1 MKIRTVAAAILF
13 VFNPLVG
20 GVASF
25 INICR
30 KDVSNG
36 DIIIIAM
43 FFFLL
48 GYSTPPVYDLYRHY
62 NDFNNIVDLNTF
74 LNLIQRKFDLT
85 LYLTEFIIRELGL
98 HFAVIPGLYL
108 FISYIIIFSLYKYYV
123 YRIPKQNAITYFL
136 LTLSVLLSVPVFTIA
151 LGLRFGF
158 GCFLALYAIFQ
169 IYEKNNI
176 RGYIFLLLAVVS
188 HYAFLLTIIA
198 IICVKLLN
206 LNRLQF
212 LILIVIAISC
222 SYIVSDVI
230 LVLPLPELFKSRLL
244 AYLTGYWATEF
255 LNTYSIWYRVSLF
268 LTYWMIYPGILYVI
282 LSKDTFRKDKLT
294 KLTVFSIVLLLFF
307 YNYEVIFSRYA
318 LFVNLL
324 ILFQFVKFYS
334 LDILKSIF
342 LIVMVLFSAIT
353 FICGNI
359 YANRTVIE
367 LNNMIDV
374 LYLPPLVTIIER
386 SSYKSEV
393 LNKIDAEGRFL

>member
-1 MKIRTVAAAILF
+1 M
-13 VFNPLVG
+13 
-20 GVASF
+20 
-25 INICR
+25 
-30 KDVSNG
+30 
-36 DIIIIAM
+36 
-43 FFFLL
+43 
-48 GYSTPPVYDLYRHY
+48 
-62 NDFNNIVDLNTF
+62 
-74 LNLIQRKFDLT
+74 
-85 LYLTEFIIRELGL
+85 
-98 HFAVIPGLYL
+98 
-108 FISYIIIFSLYKYYV
+108 
-123 YRIPKQNAITYFL
+123 
-136 LTLSVLLSVPVFTIA
+136 
-151 LGLRFGF
+151 
-158 GCFLALYAIFQ
+158 
-169 IYEKNNI
+169 
-176 RGYIFLLLAVVS
+176 
-188 HYAFLLTIIA
+188 
-198 IICVKLLN
+198 
-206 LNRLQF
+206 
-212 LILIVIAISC
+212 
-222 SYIVSDVI
+222 
-230 LVLPLPELFKSRLL
+230 LPLPELFKSRLL